1 MYGRKQR
8 WQPYFRKAV
17 PKKTRILGKVKYEI
31 AGQPLDNEESA
42 MMMRMRTDEA
52 NRPKAE
58 VKRFVPELQNRIIQA
73 GTTRAA
79 NWGTNLTKTAV
90 AKPTRKKPEVLKAAR
105 IPKNQLLDLL
115 FQCFKQ
121 YEYWAVKA
129 LRQRVQQ
136 PEAYLRET
144 LDEIAVLNKS
154 GSFAN
159 LWSLKP
165 HYKQMQP
172 QTATVAGIA
181 PEDEDDEDEEMEE
194 MEDVVIS

>member
-1 MYGRKQR
+1 
-8 WQPYFRKAV
+8 V
-17 PKKTRILGKVKYEI
+17 PADSPTP
-31 AGQPLDNEESA
+31 Q
-42 MMMRMRTDEA
+42 
-52 NRPKAE
+52 
-58 VKRFVPELQNRIIQA
+58 
-73 GTTRAA
+73 
-79 NWGTNLTKTAV
+79 KTAV